1 MFMSQKNVELS
12 DIIPFKENGDWY
24 LKLIYKY
31 EDEKGKHT
39 VAIPKAEVPFGQRY
53 IPNINMPFNSY
64 ECSPKNPAYI
74 FCNNSMSLYDSVFEL
89 ATERGVKNKGCYFDI
104 ITEYAVKEMT
114 LDEIEK
120 KLGYKVKIVNKDD
133 KENK

>member
-1 MFMSQKNVELS
+1 MDKNNVELS
-12 DIIPFKENGDWY
+12 DIIPFKENGNWY

-39 VAIPKAEVPFGQRY
+39 VAIPKAAIPFGQRY
-53 IPNINMPFNSY
+53 IPRIDVPPSCRWSSENPYI
-64 ECSPKNPAYI
+64 ECSD
-74 FCNNSMSLYDSVFEL
+74 SMLLYDSTFEL
-89 ATERGVKNKGCYFDI
+89 ATERGVKNKGFYFDV

-120 KLGYKVKIVNKDD
+120 ELGYKVKIVNKEH

>member
-1 MFMSQKNVELS
+1 MFMSKSNAELS
-12 DIIPFKENGDWY
+12 DIIPFKEDGDWY

-39 VAIPKAEVPFGQRY
+39 VAIPKAAIPFGQRY
-53 IPNINMPFNSY
+53 IPCINVPQSY
-64 ECSPKNPAYI
+64 SLSSENPYIECSD
-74 FCNNSMSLYDSVFEL
+74 SMPLHNSVFEL
-89 ATERGVKNKGCYFDI
+89 ATERGAKNKGFYFDV

-120 KLGYKVKIVNKDD
+120 ELGYKVKIVNKEH

>member
-1 MFMSQKNVELS
+1 MFMSKSNAELS
-12 DIIPFKENGDWY
+12 DIIPFKEDGDWY

-39 VAIPKAEVPFGQRY
+39 VAIPKAAIPFCQRY
-53 IPNINMPFNSY
+53 IPRINVPQSY
-64 ECSPKNPAYI
+64 SLSSENPYIECSD
-74 FCNNSMSLYDSVFEL
+74 SMPLHDSVFEL
-89 ATERGVKNKGCYFDI
+89 ATERGVKNKGFYFDI

-114 LDEIEK
+114 LDEIEN
-120 KLGYKVKIVNKDD
+120 KLGHKVKIINKED

>member
-1 MFMSQKNVELS
+1 MSQKNVELS

-39 VAIPKAEVPFGQRY
+39 VAIPKAAIPFGQRY
-53 IPNINMPFNSY
+53 IPNINIPLYSR
-64 ECSPKNPAYI
+64 ECSQENPAYI
-74 FCNNSMSLYDSVFEL
+74 VCSDSMSLYDSVFEL
-89 ATERGVKNKGCYFDI
+89 ATERGVKNKGYYFDI

-120 KLGYKVKIVNKDD
+120 KLGYKVKIVSKED

>member
-1 MFMSQKNVELS
+1 M
-12 DIIPFKENGDWY
+12 
-24 LKLIYKY
+24 
-31 EDEKGKHT
+31 
-39 VAIPKAEVPFGQRY
+39 
-53 IPNINMPFNSY
+53 
-64 ECSPKNPAYI
+64 
-74 FCNNSMSLYDSVFEL
+74 YDSVFEL

-120 KLGYKVKIVNKDD
+120 KLGYKVKIVSKED

>member
-1 MFMSQKNVELS
+1 MSQKNVELS

-39 VAIPKAEVPFGQRY
+39 VAIPKAAVPFGQRY
-53 IPNINMPFNSY
+53 IPNINIPYSR
-64 ECSPKNPAYI
+64 ECSPENPVYI
-74 FCNNSMSLYDSVFEL
+74 VCSDSMSLYDSVFEL

-120 KLGYKVKIVNKDD
+120 KLGYRVKIVSKED